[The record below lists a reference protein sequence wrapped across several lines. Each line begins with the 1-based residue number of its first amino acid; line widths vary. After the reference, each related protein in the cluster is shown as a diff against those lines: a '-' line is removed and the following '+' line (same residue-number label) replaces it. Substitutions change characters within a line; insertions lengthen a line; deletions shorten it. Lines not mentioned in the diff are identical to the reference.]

1 MSGPDGA
8 TLLVKINVNLKPIHD
23 LNTPTQSPTKRNA
36 RVYRLQPAKV
46 VAGSAPAVLTVVAT
60 VPVAATVCTK
70 VDPLTPA
77 KAPWPA
83 PQPLHPT
90 EFPTPP
96 PGKSVIKAGLDIDLQ
111 RLTTTVQWDH
121 LQPKPARDFKSST
134 ELVNWVRE
142 QIAAGH
148 VVYTV
153 YESCGF
159 GYCLHYELKHAGAI
173 SLVITPTLLDRTR
186 RRKNDRLDSAQ
197 LCLRLSRYVDG
208 HRKELHV
215 IRVPSVPEQQRRE
228 TGRQRAYW
236 GRLILSMANHG
247 RALRLEHEGLS
258 LPGHW
263 WGPRVWKRIE
273 PALTPFVRGFL
284 EPVRAQILLAKT
296 QIDRLT
302 VELEARVAH
311 EKIPKGLGPLT
322 LALAD
327 AEVCDWYRFADRK
340 APSSYTGCCPSE
352 RSTGGVQRTGR
363 IDRHGNAH
371 LRTLLVEAVW
381 RLARWNPTWHAYRKL
396 AGRLNAA
403 GKLPKRWVVAL
414 ARQLAVDIWRVRTG
428 RSTWAELGF
437 LEMT

>member
-1 MSGPDGA
+1 M
-8 TLLVKINVNLKPIHD
+8 K
-23 LNTPTQSPTKRNA
+23 TPAQSLSKRNA
-36 RVYRLQPAKV
+36 RVYRLQPPVASTSACVV
-46 VAGSAPAVLTVVAT
+46 VALTAPAL
-60 VPVAATVCTK
+60 CTQA
-70 VDPLTPA
+70 DPLAPA
-77 KAPWPA
+77 RNPWPA

-96 PGKSVIKAGLDIDLQ
+96 VGKSVIKVGLDIDLQ
-111 RLTTTVQWDH
+111 RLTATLQWDH
-121 LQPKPARDFKSST
+121 LQPKPARDFKSSA
-134 ELVNWVRE
+134 ELVAWVRE
-142 QIAAGH
+142 QIDAGH

-159 GYCLHYELKHAGAI
+159 GYCLHYDLRQAGAI

-215 IRVPSVPEQQRRE
+215 IRVPKVAEQQRRE
-228 TGRQRAYW
+228 TGRQRAFW
-236 GRLILSMANHG
+236 RGLILAMANHG
-247 RALRLEHEGLS
+247 RALRLEHEGKSLS
-258 LPGHW
+258 GHW
-263 WGPRVWKRIE
+263 WGPRVWKRVE
-273 PALTPFVRGFL
+273 PQLTPFVRGFL
-284 EPVRAQILLAKT
+284 EPLREQILQAKA
-296 QIDRLT
+296 QVDEFT
-302 VELEARVAH
+302 VEVEARVVD

-327 AEVCDWYRFADRK
+327 AEVCDWFRFADRK
-340 APSSYTGCCPSE
+340 APASYTGCCPSE

-403 GKLPKRWVVAL
+403 GKLPKRWAVAL

-437 LEMT
+437 LELT

>member
-1 MSGPDGA
+1 MLQKISAGA
-8 TLLVKINVNLKPIHD
+8 NGRRRSRLMNHQPIH
-23 LNTPTQSPTKRNA
+23 NMKTPAQSPSKRNV
-36 RVYRLQPAKV
+36 RVYRLQPAPAAPPRAPVV
-46 VAGSAPAVLTVVAT
+46 VAPIAVPL
-60 VPVAATVCTK
+60 CT
-70 VDPLTPA
+70 DADRLAPA

-197 LCLRLSRYVDG
+197 LRHPRSRYVDG

-236 GRLILSMANHG
+236 GGLILSMANHG
-247 RALRLEHEGLS
+247 RALRLERGGLS

-302 VELEARVAH
+302 VELEARVAP

-327 AEVCDWYRFADRK
+327 AEVCDWFRFADRK

-403 GKLPKRWVVAL
+403 
-414 ARQLAVDIWRVRTG
+414 
-428 RSTWAELGF
+428 
-437 LEMT
+437 